1 MPTEENFCRRTVRE
15 ISVNFFKW
23 AFSQFGWHR
32 GSINLS
38 SLCGREIFLFFGGVM
53 EITKELVMAK
63 SAEIMV
69 DLTDSEVLQL
79 KSDIEEALKS
89 FEVLL
94 SFDAKNLTSSQKTI
108 DIEELREDAPD
119 VTLSVNDALQNAPQ
133 KSDNFFTVLKT
144 VE

>member
-1 MPTEENFCRRTVRE
+1 
-15 ISVNFFKW
+15 
-23 AFSQFGWHR
+23 
-32 GSINLS
+32 
-38 SLCGREIFLFFGGVM
+38 M